1 MVLASHYVIKS
12 ISIVLE
18 KKDIAQS
25 QELCEKFSKRYFD
38 DMELQNICNDI
49 RSYLKTRDKKELEKI
64 KSLLK
69 KLKSVRKRETSGG
82 ARLWYKDRRP
92 GVMQLIKIT

>member
-18 KKDIAQS
+18 KKDITES
-25 QELCEKFSKRYFD
+25 QELCEKFSKRYFND
-38 DMELQNICNDI
+38 RELQNICKDF
-49 RSYLKTRDKKELEKI
+49 RSYLKTRDSDELERI
-64 KSLLK
+64 KSTLNRLK
-69 KLKSVRKRETSGG
+69 DIRKRETSGG
-82 ARLWYKDRRP
+82 TRLWFKDRRP